1 MRFERWLRSGAVLM
15 VIVLSAPACDD
26 SSTNPVDS
34 FDARDAEQ
42 AVASMVSAVDTA
54 ELANAYG
61 SLESASHLFGGAMA
75 AMVENPLRMEVQG
88 METAGELAAEV
99 IPSEYLGTTF
109 VWDEGQMSYVAGD
122 APGAPA
128 DGVRVIYYA
137 IDPITGQ
144 PASPLN
150 PLGYV
155 DLRDLST
162 AEANVLAL
170 TVVRTSGAE
179 DVTLADYTMTLSFT
193 WTQSMLEYDVA
204 SEGFL
209 SNGTDRLNFDLSQSL
224 SATETLVTV
233 DQAYS
238 LDLEGTGHAMSFTA
252 TVTSDPAS
260 ESEDPGTLEA
270 VATITDG
277 EQTVVIDVSYAN
289 NTLDGSISHNGA
301 TVVLMSGDLGDPIFT
316 DANGDPLTQ
325 EQLEALRQLWEHIGD
340 MFEFVERIFGFA
352 TA

>member
-1 MRFERWLRSGAVLM
+1 MRFERWIKCGAALM
-15 VIVLSAPACDD
+15 VIVLSAAACDD
-26 SSTNPVDS
+26 SATDPVDQ

-42 AVASMVSAVDTA
+42 AMESMISAVDTA

-61 SLESASHLFGGAMA
+61 SLESASYLFSGAMA
-75 AMVENPLRMEVQG
+75 TMLENPVQMDVRG
-88 METAGELAAEV
+88 LEPAAELAAEV

-109 VWDEGQMSYVAGD
+109 VWDEGQLSYVAGD

-162 AEANVLAL
+162 AEANILAL
-170 TVVRTSGAE
+170 TVVRTSGEE
-179 DVTLADYTMTLSFT
+179 DVTLADYTMELSFT
-193 WTQSMLEYDVA
+193 WTQSSLEYDVA

-209 SNGTDRLNFDLSQSL
+209 SNGTDQLNFDLSQSL
-224 SATETLVTV
+224 SATETLVTI

-238 LDLEGTGHAMSFTA
+238 LDLEGTGHAISFTA
-252 TVTSDPAS
+252 TVTSDPS
-260 ESEDPGTLEA
+260 SQSEDPGTLEA

-277 EQTVVIDVSYAN
+277 EQTVVLDVSYAN
-289 NTLDGSISHNGA
+289 NALDGSITHNGA
-301 TVVLMSGDLGDPIFT
+301 TVVLMGGDLDDPTFT
-316 DANGDPLTQ
+316 DANGDPLSQ
-325 EQLEALRQLWEHIGD
+325 EQLEALRQLWEHIGE
-340 MFEFVERIFGFA
+340 MFEFVEKIFGF
-352 TA
+352 TAA